1 MRLWRIVIQDDA
13 LWWFGPCHTY
23 KLWPTHEKHERE
35 NW

>member
-13 LWWFGPCHTY
+13 LWWFGACHTVR
-23 KLWPTHEKHERE
+23 LWPDYEKQERE